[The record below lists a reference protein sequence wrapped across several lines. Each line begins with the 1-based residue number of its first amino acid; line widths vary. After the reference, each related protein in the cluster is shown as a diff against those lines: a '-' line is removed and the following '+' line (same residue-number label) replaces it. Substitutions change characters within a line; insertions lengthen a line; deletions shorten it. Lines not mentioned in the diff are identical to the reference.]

1 MDKHKYYY
9 NPETCRYERI
19 KKTKKDIF
27 LRSIGF
33 ITIVLISSFILLNI
47 YDTYFESPKIVQLKK
62 ENQELQTH
70 YEILNKEVNVAYKML
85 NNLEERD
92 DNVYRIIFEA
102 EPIPSTIRQAGIGG
116 INRYK
121 ELIEG
126 NLEREDIII
135 DNYAKIDELKRKLY
149 IQTKSYLSL
158 IHI

>member
-19 KKTKKDIF
+19 KKLKKIF
-27 LRSIGF
+27 FKINRVYNYSYFKFHL
-33 ITIVLISSFILLNI
+33 VNI

-102 EPIPSTIRQAGIGG
+102 EPIPSTIRQAV
-116 INRYK
+116 
-121 ELIEG
+121 
-126 NLEREDIII
+126 
-135 DNYAKIDELKRKLY
+135 
-149 IQTKSYLSL
+149 
-158 IHI
+158 

>member
-70 YEILNKEVNVAYKML
+70 YEILNKEVNS
-85 NNLEERD
+85 RR
-92 DNVYRIIFEA
+92 NVLHY
-102 EPIPSTIRQAGIGG
+102 PQMTH
-116 INRYK
+116 
-121 ELIEG
+121 
-126 NLEREDIII
+126 D
-135 DNYAKIDELKRKLY
+135 Y
-149 IQTKSYLSL
+149 IHFKK
-158 IHI
+158 

>member
-33 ITIVLISSFILLNI
+33 LIIVLISSFILLNI

-70 YEILNKEVNVAYKML
+70 YEILNKDK
-85 NNLEERD
+85 
-92 DNVYRIIFEA
+92 
-102 EPIPSTIRQAGIGG
+102 
-116 INRYK
+116 
-121 ELIEG
+121 
-126 NLEREDIII
+126 
-135 DNYAKIDELKRKLY
+135 
-149 IQTKSYLSL
+149 
-158 IHI
+158 

>member
-70 YEILNKEVNVAYKML
+70 YEILNKEDMIHNPLSPPQLQKAQFTSNLLYIEIYLYKLYTLAQVWVPVADIGICTKCT
-85 NNLEERD
+85 
-92 DNVYRIIFEA
+92 IF
-102 EPIPSTIRQAGIGG
+102 S
-116 INRYK
+116 Y
-121 ELIEG
+121 
-126 NLEREDIII
+126 
-135 DNYAKIDELKRKLY
+135 RKL
-149 IQTKSYLSL
+149 ISIT
-158 IHI
+158 